1 MGEFGWLGAAAYY
14 LFMGWVAVRLFRKS
28 VELPRNNLLSGVYI
42 AWSCCL
48 IFLVMITLLTSIST
62 IPVLVFPLWLLI
74 GRTWDM
80 RADEPT
86 AA

>member
-1 MGEFGWLGAAAYY
+1 
-14 LFMGWVAVRLFRKS
+14 MGWVAVRLFRKS

-42 AWSCCL
+42 ALSCCL

-62 IPVLVFPLWLLI
+62 IPVLVFPLWWLI